1 MPEDTPADTS
11 QDAAMATG
19 TPEDIEEMKARVQ
32 EMEAEA
38 EKLREM
44 QAQAQTDGAPTA
56 SASDADARSIYIGNV
71 DYSSTPE
78 EVQEHFQSC
87 GTINRVTIVCDKW
100 SGHPKGFAYVEFAEA
115 SLVQNALLLNDSVFK
130 GRQLKVTAKRTNI
143 PAFQR
148 GRGRGRGRG
157 GFRGRRPRRGRRGY
171 FAPY

>member
-1 MPEDTPADTS
+1 
-11 QDAAMATG
+11 MATG

-100 SGHPKGFAYVEFAEA
+100 SGHPKGFGPTPPR
-115 SLVQNALLLNDSVFK
+115 SNPNLLHLTQVCVCRVCRSFS
-130 GRQLKVTAKRTNI
+130 
-143 PAFQR
+143 
-148 GRGRGRGRG
+148 
-157 GFRGRRPRRGRRGY
+157 RPERL
-171 FAPY
+171 AA